1 MCGSSIT
8 DFPERKGRNRRG
20 RCVIARRWRG
30 YDTIAPPFGLLP
42 KPFSLRPLRSHADL
56 RQEPKIIF
64 RN

>member
-42 KPFSLRPLRSHADL
+42 KTLD
-56 RQEPKIIF
+56 
-64 RN
+64 